1 MDENNSISVSVKRI
15 LVAMD
20 GSASSIRAAKFA
32 MHFCQLENAEL
43 VILHVL
49 PDIKQGGVIGL
60 RAKYGDLKLV
70 SAFLQAK
77 IKEANKWIEPIQKK
91 ALKYGVSST
100 VEILENE
107 GSSIVDI
114 ITKYA
119 QKNRIDLITV
129 GTRGLSKFK
138 RLLVGSVSSALISH
152 SHCPVL
158 LVK

>member
-1 MDENNSISVSVKRI
+1 MDENNSSTISVKRI
-15 LVAMD
+15 LVATD
-20 GSASSIRAAKFA
+20 GSAPSIRAANFA
-32 MHFCQLENAEL
+32 LHLCKLEKAEL

-60 RAKYGDLKLV
+60 RAKYGDLKMV

-77 IKEANKWIEPIQKK
+77 TQEANKWIEPIQKNSK
-91 ALKYGVSST
+91 MNGVSSKI
-100 VEILENE
+100 EILENN
-107 GSSIVDI
+107 GSSIVGI

-119 QKNRIDLITV
+119 QKNQIDLITA

-138 RLLVGSVSSALISH
+138 RLLAGSVSSALISH

>member
-1 MDENNSISVSVKRI
+1 MNENKSNTISVKRI
-15 LVAMD
+15 LVATD
-20 GSASSIRAAKFA
+20 GSASSIRAANFA
-32 MHFCQLENAEL
+32 IHLCKLEKAEL

-60 RAKYGDLKLV
+60 RAKYGDLKMV

-77 IKEANKWIEPIQKK
+77 KQEANKWMTPIQKN
-91 ALKYGVSST
+91 AEESGVKSKI
-100 VEILENE
+100 EILENE
-107 GSSIVDI
+107 GTSIVGI
-114 ITKYA
+114 ITKYS
-119 QKNRIDLITV
+119 QKNQIDLIAV

-138 RLLVGSVSSALISH
+138 RLLVGSVTSAISSH

>member
-1 MDENNSISVSVKRI
+1 MDENNSNSVSVKRI

-77 IKEANKWIEPIQKK
+77 IKESNKWIDPIQKK

>member
-1 MDENNSISVSVKRI
+1 MDEHNSNSVTVKRI
-15 LVAMD
+15 LVATD
-20 GSASSIRAAKFA
+20 GSDSSIRAANFA
-32 MHFCQLENAEL
+32 IHLCKLEKADL
-43 VILHVL
+43 VVLHVL

-60 RAKYGDLKLV
+60 RAKYGDLKMV

-77 IKEANKWIEPIQKK
+77 ANEANKWIEPIQKNTK
-91 ALKYGVSST
+91 KNGVSSKI
-100 VEILENE
+100 EILEND
-107 GSSIVDI
+107 GTSVVGI

-119 QKNRIDLITV
+119 QKSQIDLIAV

-138 RLLVGSVSSALISH
+138 RLLVGSVTSAITSH

>member
-32 MHFCQLENAEL
+32 MHLCQLENAEL

>member
-1 MDENNSISVSVKRI
+1 MDVHNLRPVSVKR
-15 LVAMD
+15 LLLATD
-20 GSASSIRAAKFA
+20 GSASSFRAANFA
-32 MHFCQLENAEL
+32 IHLCQLEKAEL

-70 SAFLQAK
+70 SAFLQTKTHEAK
-77 IKEANKWIEPIQKK
+77 EWIKPIQESAKK
-91 ALKYGVSST
+91 NGISCKL
-100 VEILENE
+100 EILEND
-107 GSSIVDI
+107 GASIVGI

-119 QKNRIDLITV
+119 QRNKIDLIV
-129 GTRGLSKFK
+129 AGTRGLSRFK
-138 RLLVGSVSSALISH
+138 HLLVGGVTSAIVSH